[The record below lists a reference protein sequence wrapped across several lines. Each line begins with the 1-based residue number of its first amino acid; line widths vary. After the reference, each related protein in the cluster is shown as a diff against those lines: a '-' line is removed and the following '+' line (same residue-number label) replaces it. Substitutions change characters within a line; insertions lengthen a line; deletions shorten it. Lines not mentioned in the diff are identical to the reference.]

1 MKTLSRILLLTI
13 LCGLLSLCALAA
25 DGETLYNAE
34 YCFSESDFSTDSM
47 PTLRG
52 IFVTEVPDASVASV
66 RLRGRIIRP
75 GDVLPMEVLSDLR
88 LSPACTQSCNAVF
101 GYQPICGSALGK
113 PTALTIR
120 IQSGKNEAPKAN
132 DLQFE
137 TYKNIPNDGVLTA
150 CDPENAPMTF
160 QLVDKP
166 TRGTVK
172 LKEDGSFVYT
182 PDKNKVGEDAFTF
195 TATDEAGNVSNPGTV
210 RIKILKPTQKLTF
223 ADMENSVDCFEALWT
238 CERGLTGG
246 RSIGGTLCYCPQE
259 HISRAEFLVMAME
272 LSNVKPDD
280 SLTVSVFND
289 TQSLPAWQQGY
300 LAAAMQRGVIRGEVS
315 DAGLCFR
322 PNDPITDLEAAAI
335 LQNLYALPVPAAATE
350 TDAPA
355 WAADALNALSAAGI
369 PLSGNGEPMT
379 RIEAARLFY
388 SLSRQK

>member
-1 MKTLSRILLLTI
+1 M
-13 LCGLLSLCALAA
+13 
-25 DGETLYNAE
+25 
-34 YCFSESDFSTDSM
+34 
-47 PTLRG
+47 
-52 IFVTEVPDASVASV
+52 
-66 RLRGRIIRP
+66 
-75 GDVLPMEVLSDLR
+75 
-88 LSPACTQSCNAVF
+88 
-101 GYQPICGSALGK
+101 
-113 PTALTIR
+113 
-120 IQSGKNEAPKAN
+120 
-132 DLQFE
+132 
-137 TYKNIPNDGVLTA
+137 
-150 CDPENAPMTF
+150 
-160 QLVDKP
+160 
-166 TRGTVK
+166 
-172 LKEDGSFVYT
+172 
-182 PDKNKVGEDAFTF
+182 
-195 TATDEAGNVSNPGTV
+195 

-259 HISRAEFLVMAME
+259 HISRTEFLVMAME

>member
-13 LCGLLSLCALAA
+13 LCILLSLCVFAA

-34 YCFSESDFSTDSM
+34 YCFSESDFKIDSM

-75 GDVLPMEVLSDLR
+75 GDVLPIEVLSDLR
-88 LSPACTQSCNAVF
+88 LSPACTQNCNAVF
-101 GYQPICGSALGK
+101 GYRPICGSKTGA

-132 DLQFE
+132 DLEFE

-160 QLVDKP
+160 QLADKP

-172 LKEDGSFVYT
+172 LREDGSFVYT
-182 PDKNKVGEDAFTF
+182 PGKNKVGEDSFTF
-195 TATDEAGNVSNPGTV
+195 TATDEAGNVSKPATV
-210 RIKILKPTQKLTF
+210 HIKILKPTHKLTF
-223 ADMENSVDCFEALWT
+223 ADMEDSVDCFEALWT
-238 CERGLTGG
+238 CERGLTSG

-259 HISRAEFLVMAME
+259 HISRAEFLIMAME
-272 LSNVKPDD
+272 LSEVKPDD
-280 SLTVSVFND
+280 ALTVSVFRD
-289 TQSLPAWQQGY
+289 TQSLPVWQQTY
-300 LAAAMQRGVIRGEVS
+300 LNTAMQRGVIRGEAGE
-315 DAGLCFR
+315 AGLCFR
-322 PNDPITDLEAAAI
+322 PNDPITDREAAAI
-335 LQNLYALPVPAAATE
+335 LQGLYQLPVPAAATE
-350 TDAPA
+350 SSVPA

-369 PLSGNGEPMT
+369 PLNGSGEPLT
-379 RIEAARLFY
+379 RSEAARLFY
-388 SLSRQK
+388 RLDKMD